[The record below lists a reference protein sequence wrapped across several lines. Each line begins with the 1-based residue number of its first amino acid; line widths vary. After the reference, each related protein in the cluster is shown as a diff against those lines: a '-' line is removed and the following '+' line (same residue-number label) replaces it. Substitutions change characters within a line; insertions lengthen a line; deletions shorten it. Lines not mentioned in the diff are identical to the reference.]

1 MCHARHILHRLAR
14 KQSLD
19 SLAQLIMLSLVN
31 AQVGI
36 HQLLVPIDVEEVF
49 QKDAHQLLRLAPGE
63 LFGQQVDEITF
74 RFCQIKSNHGAK
86 LRKKPYLCSQF
97 FNRPF
102 DKLRDL
108 ATSMIYLILAIIFST
123 GVFVA
128 MRLFERFNLDNHQ
141 ALMWNYVFAASTG
154 FLMCKQFDS
163 PAQLVDEPWFGL
175 SLMTGFW
182 FIFTYVL
189 MTASTQR
196 SGVTITSLSSKL
208 SVVLPTLAGV
218 VLFNE
223 RLNFVATMGIVLA
236 LVALVLVVGGKKE
249 INQGDTINRVST
261 NRILPLLIFS
271 GTGTGDIL
279 MKLNEQRNQGDDMSF
294 MIAFIYFIALLFG
307 ILLVVYDLIRGN
319 SKWQWKSAIGGIGL
333 GVINFFS
340 TYNVFHA
347 MRCFDNV
354 VLFPVYN
361 IGVVSLTALTGWLLF
376 KEKLTWKNYLGLA
389 IAIIAVILI
398 TLKP

>member
-1 MCHARHILHRLAR
+1 
-14 KQSLD
+14 
-19 SLAQLIMLSLVN
+19 ML
-31 AQVGI
+31 
-36 HQLLVPIDVEEVF
+36 
-49 QKDAHQLLRLAPGE
+49 
-63 LFGQQVDEITF
+63 
-74 RFCQIKSNHGAK
+74 
-86 LRKKPYLCSQF
+86 
-97 FNRPF
+97 
-102 DKLRDL
+102 
-108 ATSMIYLILAIIFST
+108 YLILAIVFST

-128 MRLFERFNLDNHQ
+128 MRLFERFKLDNHQ
-141 ALMWNYVFAASTG
+141 ALMWNYVFAAGTG
-154 FLMCKQFDS
+154 FLMCKQLDT
-163 PAQLVDEPWFGL
+163 PAQLVAEPWFGL
-175 SLMTGFW
+175 SILTGFW
-182 FIFTYVL
+182 FIFTYLL

-236 LVALVLVVGGKKE
+236 LVALFLVVGGGKR
-249 INQGDTINRVST
+249 DAINRVST
-261 NRILPLLIFS
+261 NRLLPILIFF

-279 MKLNEQRNQGDDMSF
+279 MKLTEQRNHGDDMSF
-294 MIAFIYFIALLFG
+294 MIAFIYFIAMLFG
-307 ILLVVYDLIRGN
+307 ILIVAYDLIRGK

-340 TYNVFHA
+340 TFCVYHA

-354 VLFPVYN
+354 VLFPIYN